1 MPLAT
6 TTRILAPFLDRL
18 TGEELDAVPYGVIQL
33 NAQGLVLSFN
43 RAEILNSGWREG
55 RPIGRDYFRDI
66 APSSPAP
73 EIFERFADAF
83 AHHHC
88 DDVFRFTFTHSDLPR
103 TVQIRMYY
111 AARTD
116 TIWIFTARPD
126 GSPIGSGEGIDI
138 DAPQEQARVA

>member
-1 MPLAT
+1 MALDT
-6 TTRILAPFLDRL
+6 TTRMLAPFLDRL
-18 TGEELDAVPYGVIQL
+18 SDEELDALPYGAIQL
-33 NAQGLVLSFN
+33 DEHGRVLSFN

-55 RPIGRDYFRDI
+55 RPIGRDYFSDI
-66 APSSPAP
+66 APSSTVP
-73 EIFERFADAF
+73 EIFERYADAF

-88 DDVFRFTFTHSDLPR
+88 DDVFRFTFTHADLPR

-111 AARTD
+111 SARTD
-116 TIWIFTARPD
+116 TIWIFTALPD